1 MTNIRKFFDWVK
13 RLFGFKPKD
22 EGIASEVQEDV
33 DAYEDIDEINF
44 TAIFA
49 NKLTNLVIAES
60 TVDVTGVNDEPNR
73 RSEFI
78 KAGVS
83 DVWGSIRK
91 ITAQAFGK
99 GSMIIIP
106 YVDGDKPRF
115 AIVDK
120 TRIAINETSGNKVV
134 SATLLADIAEVNDVK
149 YYRLT
154 DYSVKNK
161 THRIMNRAVRDDGTS
176 APLGIVP
183 QWANIAEEITIQNVD
198 RPLFVH
204 IKCPVDSRTT
214 RDVYGV
220 PITHGSEAI
229 IDETKDHIK
238 VIKREYR
245 LKRPMLGLSTS
256 YWRNKKPTTL
266 AEDGSAIPYG
276 RTIDDVQRT
285 VQDSEY
291 PFIPIDTADGETPWM
306 MFAPPIYNVAMHDR
320 LQELYSRLEKSVGTS
335 RGILTER
342 ESASATA
349 TEIKAAQYDT
359 FCIVSAMRKEL
370 DNAMDDLAYCYD
382 VLAESFGLTPAGAR
396 DTYTVKTVWDMSL
409 YESSAETFQQLT
421 ELESLGGYG
430 VVELRQWVTGETEE
444 QAQAAIDKIPPK
456 PAMTFGV

>member
-22 EGIASEVQEDV
+22 DGIASEVQEDV
-33 DAYEDIDEINF
+33 DAYEDVDDINF

-60 TVDVTGVNDEPNR
+60 TVEVTGENDTPNK
-73 RSEFI
+73 RSDFI
-78 KAGVS
+78 NAAVA
-83 DVWGSIRK
+83 DVWKSIRK

-106 YVDGDKPRF
+106 YIDGGNPRF
-115 AIVDK
+115 ALVDK
-120 TRIAINETSGNKVV
+120 SRIAVNETSGNKVM

-154 DYSVKNK
+154 DYSVKNN
-161 THRIMNRAVRDDGTS
+161 THKIMNRAVRDDGTS

-204 IKCPVDSRTT
+204 IKCPVDNRTT
-214 RDVYGV
+214 KDVYGV

-229 IDETKDHIK
+229 IAETKDHIK
-238 VIKREYR
+238 VIKREYK
-245 LKRPMLGLSTS
+245 LTRPMLGLDSS
-256 YWRNKKPTTL
+256 LWKNKKSNAALADGTL
-266 AEDGSAIPYG
+266 IPYG
-276 RTIDDVQRT
+276 RTIDDVKRT
-285 VQDSEY
+285 TQDEDT
-291 PFIPIDTADGETPWM
+291 PFIPVDMMDGTAPWLL
-306 MFAPPIYNVAMHDR
+306 FAPPIRNVAMHDR
-320 LQELYSRLEKSVGTS
+320 LQELYARLEKSVGTS

-342 ESASATA
+342 ETSSATA

-370 DNAMDDLAYCYD
+370 DNAMDYLAYCYD

-444 QAQAAIDKIPPK
+444 QAQAAVDKIPPK
-456 PAMTFGV
+456 PAMNFGV

>member
-1 MTNIRKFFDWVK
+1 MTNIRKFFERVL
-13 RLFGFKPKD
+13 RFFGFKPKD
-22 EGIASEVQEDV
+22 EGKASEVQEDV
-33 DAYEDIDEINF
+33 DAYEDVDDINF

-60 TVDVTGVNDEPNR
+60 TVDVTGVNDAPNK

-78 KAGVS
+78 KNGIN
-83 DVWGSIRK
+83 DVWESIRK

-106 YVDGDKPRF
+106 YVDGGKPRF
-115 AIVDK
+115 ALVDK
-120 TRIAINETSGNKVV
+120 SRIAIDQTNGNKPM
-134 SATLLADIAEVNDVK
+134 SAAILSDVAEVGDKK
-149 YYRLT
+149 YERYT
-154 DYSVKNK
+154 YYSVKDGVHK
-161 THRIMNRAVRDDGTS
+161 IINRAALENGESV
-176 APLGIVP
+176 PLGVVP

-204 IKCPVDSRTT
+204 IKCPVDNRTT

-229 IDETKDHIK
+229 IKEAKLHIAL
-238 VIKREYR
+238 IKKEYK
-245 LKRPMLGLSTS
+245 LKSPMLGLPAHL
-256 YWRNKKPTTL
+256 WKNKKPTAL
-266 AEDGSAIPYG
+266 APDGSAIPYG

-285 VQDSEY
+285 VQDSDY
-291 PFIPIDTADGETPWM
+291 PFIPVDTDDGKDPWM
-306 MFAPPIYNVAMHDR
+306 LYAPPINNVAMHDR
-320 LQELYSRLEKSVGTS
+320 LQELYARLEKSVGTS

-342 ESASATA
+342 ETASATA

-396 DTYTVKTVWDMSL
+396 GTYEVKTEWDMSL
-409 YESSAETFQQLT
+409 YESSAETWQQLT
-421 ELESLGGYG
+421 ELESIGGYG

-444 QAQAAIDKIPPK
+444 QAQAAVDKIPPK
-456 PAMTFGV
+456 PAMNFGV

>member
-60 TVDVTGVNDEPNR
+60 TVDVTGVNDEPNK

-83 DVWGSIRK
+83 DVWESIRK

-106 YVDGDKPRF
+106 YIDGDKPRF
-115 AIVDK
+115 AMVDK
-120 TRIAINETSGNKVV
+120 SRVAIDQTSGNKPT
-134 SATLLADIAEVNDVK
+134 SAVILSDVAEVDDKK
-149 YYRLT
+149 YERYT
-154 DYSVKNK
+154 YYGVKNGSHK
-161 THRIMNRAVRDDGTS
+161 IINRAIREDGTS
-176 APLGIVP
+176 VPLGIVP

-204 IKCPVDSRTT
+204 IKCPVDNRTT
-214 RDVYGV
+214 KDVYGV

-238 VIKREYR
+238 VIKREYK
-245 LKRPMLGLSTS
+245 LTRPMLGLDSS
-256 YWRNKKPTTL
+256 LWKNKKSNAALADGTL
-266 AEDGSAIPYG
+266 IPYG
-276 RTIDDVQRT
+276 RTIDDVKRT
-285 VQDSEY
+285 TQDEDT
-291 PFIPIDTADGETPWM
+291 PFIPVDMMDGTAPWLL
-306 MFAPPIYNVAMHDR
+306 FAPPIRNVAMHDR

-396 DTYTVKTVWDMSL
+396 NTYTVKTVWDMSL
-409 YESSAETFQQLT
+409 YESSQETFQQLT